1 MRRYVQKGRFFV
13 RIRRDLDLEGLAL
26 LQDLHRLKPE
36 ERSVKEALADAL
48 ESEGEYRQAALL
60 YRDLL
65 RP

>member
-1 MRRYVQKGRFFV
+1 MQWARVGLEQERGHPCR
-13 RIRRDLDLEGLAL
+13 LEGLAL